1 MKFCSNCGGQIPEGT
16 AFCPTC
22 GAAVAQNVN
31 QQPQQQVAPTQ
42 QPGQQYNG
50 QPNVGGVDTN
60 TEKIVAIVSYLSI
73 IGLILHFAKAAK
85 TPFGQFHVKQ
95 AANLS
100 IIEIIAS
107 IAVSVLRVLISQLGI
122 PFVGSILGL
131 VNTAIYIL
139 GLVGLIW
146 AAQGK
151 MDKLPVVGNI
161 EILK

>member
-1 MKFCSNCGGQIPEGT
+1 MKFCTNCGAQVPEGT
-16 AFCPTC
+16 AFCPNC
-22 GAAVAQNVN
+22 GAAVAQDAN
-31 QQPQQQVAPTQ
+31 QQTVQ
-42 QPGQQYNG
+42 QPGQQFNG
-50 QPNVGGVDTN
+50 QQPNVGGVNDTQ
-60 TEKIVAIVSYLSI
+60 TEKVVAIVSYLSI
-73 IGLILHFAKAAK
+73 IGLILYLAKTAK

-107 IAVSVLRVLISQLGI
+107 VGIGIIKGILSYAGI
-122 PFVGSILGL
+122 PFLGTILGL
-131 VNTAIYIL
+131 VNTAIYVL

-151 MDKLPVVGNI
+151 QDKLPIVGGI

>member
-22 GAAVAQNVN
+22 GAAVAQN

-73 IGLILHFAKAAK
+73 IGLILYFA
-85 TPFGQFHVKQ
+85 KQ